1 MATSCFGLSLAW
13 LPGETF
19 FSLCSRLHFLS
30 GHLRPAATTE
40 QLFSLSE
47 RCIKHDVPCGLDA
60 FERNTSG
67 LWGEAISIIEQRTI
81 FPFFSPFQSDSSVA
95 GALVQI
101 RGPSLGPLK
110 YQLGLV
116 CGGFGADHP
125 LRACR
130 SCMARD
136 LDSCGVSYWHLSHQY
151 PGVVVCPEHSEVLCE
166 CSQNRRW
173 CGRFTWTMPWAGTL
187 RDSDYG
193 VITYLERERLAQ
205 LASACRELG
214 SLGLAKHF
222 DPVEVAQL
230 YRKWLP
236 TESAAHSLLTHI
248 SPLRRFRP
256 YGGLPSTE
264 TAAASFISQMVRSPR
279 RHIHPLKHL
288 MMITWLFGEVSS
300 FAVCHDI
307 ACAQR
312 KALSA
317 LPTSPP
323 VPDVSVSPANRKG
336 HARPKRL
343 KPELRALLLSRL
355 AEGTAKDDLCR
366 EFQLTISTVNK
377 LLRAERGVQAS
388 WEARR
393 MALDQAD
400 HRLRWA
406 ELQLQF
412 PSHSLTE
419 LRRECQSLYTWLHRH
434 DREWLYAQ
442 ASQMPKP
449 ARNPNPRVDWESRDE
464 GLQRELEAEIIRRF
478 GSDQNL
484 CLKQSQIFSLLP
496 RLAQR
501 LERRDR
507 YPRTRAYM
515 KLLFKR

>member
-1 MATSCFGLSLAW
+1 MDASCLCAYPVW

-47 RCIKHDVPCGLDA
+47 RSIKHDLPCGLDA
-60 FERNTSG
+60 FELNTAG
-67 LWGEAISIIEQRTI
+67 RWGGAISIIEHHTI
-81 FPFFSPFQSDSSVA
+81 FPFFSPFQSDRSVTE
-95 GALVQI
+95 ALAQI
-101 RGPSLGPLK
+101 RGPSIGPLK

-130 SCMARD
+130 SCMVRD
-136 LDSCGVSYWHLSHQY
+136 VALYGVSYWHLSHQY
-151 PGVVVCPEHSEVLCE
+151 PGVVTCPEHSEVLCE
-166 CSQNRRW
+166 CIQNRRW
-173 CGRFTWTMPWAGTL
+173 CGRFTWTMPCAGTL

-193 VITYLERERLAQ
+193 VITSLERERLAQ
-205 LASACRELG
+205 LASACRDLG
-214 SLGLAKHF
+214 SIGLAKHF
-222 DPVEVAQL
+222 NPVVVAQL
-230 YRKWLP
+230 YRKCLP
-236 TESAAHSLLTHI
+236 TESAAQSLLTHI
-248 SPLRRFRP
+248 SPLRRFHP
-256 YGGLPSTE
+256 YGELPSTE
-264 TAAASFISQMVRSPR
+264 AAATSFISQMVRSPR

-288 MMITWLFGEVSS
+288 MMITWLFGEFS
-300 FAVCHDI
+300 FFALCHDVG
-307 ACAQR
+307 CAQR
-312 KALSA
+312 IAASTPPA
-317 LPTSPP
+317 SLPI
-323 VPDVSVSPANRKG
+323 PDVSSSRPNRRG

-355 AEGTAKDDLCR
+355 AEGTAKNDICR

-377 LLRAERGVQAS
+377 LLRAERDVQAS
-388 WEARR
+388 WAARR

-400 HRLRWA
+400 HRLRWTG
-406 ELQLQF
+406 LQLRF

-419 LRRECQSLYTWLHRH
+419 LRRECQSLYMWLHRN
-434 DREWLYAQ
+434 DREWLNGQ

-449 ARNPNPRVDWESRDE
+449 ARSRNPRVDWESRDD

-507 YPRTRAYM
+507 YPGTRAYM
-515 KLLFKR
+515 KLLSKR